1 MCHSVISCSP
11 QVVRMSQAP
20 GGASQDGLPNT
31 QDITDV
37 ESICSQ
43 EQPINGEQGEKWG
56 RLFPVGIR
64 AKFDGLGE

>member
-1 MCHSVISCSP
+1 
-11 QVVRMSQAP
+11 MSQAQ

-37 ESICSQ
+37 ESIYSQSQ
-43 EQPINGEQGEKWG
+43 ELPNGEQGEKWG

-64 AKFDGLGE
+64 AKFEGLGESKMHLNNYH